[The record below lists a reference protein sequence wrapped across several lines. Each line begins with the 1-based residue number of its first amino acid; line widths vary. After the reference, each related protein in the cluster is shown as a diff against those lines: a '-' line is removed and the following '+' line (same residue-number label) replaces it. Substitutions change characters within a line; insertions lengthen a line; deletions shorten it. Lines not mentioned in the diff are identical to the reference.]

1 MSQQV
6 REEGLRVE
14 SNVSLKGNVRVPF
27 INDHE
32 TYDKIVV
39 IDDNKK
45 LRIANKPL
53 ADPNLPSYS
62 FTEFINTSPKG
73 FLQFFPPDLF
83 SQGKYLVT
91 ADVFFHYLKSGYYGT
106 AHRKLQFSVIIAP
119 SILNFKHYPSDLHVL
134 ELSSSHFIL
143 PHMQLPAD
151 PPDEQTLEESE
162 IDIHIG
168 LFYNKT
174 LITMKHNI
182 PNYDNLDFNAIV
194 KVHQI
199 Y

>member
-45 LRIANKPL
+45 LRIANRPL
-53 ADPNLPSYS
+53 EDQNTPSFS
-62 FTEFINTSPKG
+62 FQDFITNSPKG
-73 FLQFFPPDLF
+73 FLQFFPGDLF
-83 SQGKYLVT
+83 DQGKYLVT
-91 ADVFFHYLKSGYYGT
+91 ADVFFRYLKSGYYGT

-119 SILNFKHYPSDLHVL
+119 SILNFKHYPSDMHVL
-134 ELSSSHFIL
+134 ELSSSHFTL
-143 PHMQLPAD
+143 PHVQLPVN
-151 PPDEQTLEESE
+151 PPAERLPETE

-182 PNYDNLDFNAIV
+182 PNYDNLDFNAII